1 MKDESPKAQLIQK
14 IKAVNNILVTVSRNP
29 SVDQLVSALALAMA
43 LNKLGK
49 RSVAVFS
56 GQIPAEIHFLDPEKV
71 FESNADSLR
80 DFIIS
85 ISVDKADRMQVKPE
99 GDFVKVYITP
109 YRTTITPDDLRFED
123 GDFNIELIIAIGVA
137 SRDELDASIASHGKI
152 FHNAVTA
159 TMNLSKLNDA
169 LGTISWQDERLGCY
183 SEMCYSLAVGLAGND
198 KSLID
203 SSVATAFLTGVVS
216 ATDQFRNS
224 VTTPAI
230 MSLSAELMAKGA
242 NQQLVTSELESA
254 KEKQKDEAAEAEEE
268 EDHSISFSR
277 DQADRQT
284 KPASPHPVEAETVVS
299 HSDSASRESSPYAG
313 YVEPTS
319 PAPTESS
326 PSGNQPEPAA
336 NNSQPELVVPERAAS
351 ATPVDRP
358 EPQPIPP
365 TPTIEPVVQDRSS
378 ESQPYLED
386 PNSQVTGLP
395 TIADG
400 ASLQKDSGSYLVD
413 DIDGVRDSR
422 AHDDLPFNQPNQIS
436 PIPPVGAM
444 SSPSP
449 TAMPAQPLMPSTMD
463 VAAPTPETMP
473 PAPANLTQTPSTMGL
488 PPTPIGQQMTDGL
501 TENNPQPGAASLPPL
516 PPTPTAGLDTTNL
529 PPASPAV
536 PSTPEQPASVPQ
548 PTAPGQVANPSDPG
562 QFVIP
567 S

>member
-254 KEKQKDEAAEAEEE
+254 KEKQKDEAAEAEEK

-284 KPASPHPVEAETVVS
+284 KSASPHPVEAETVVS
-299 HSDSASRESSPYAG
+299 HSDSAGRESSPYAG
-313 YVEPTS
+313 YVEPAS

-326 PSGNQPEPAA
+326 PSGNQPGPAV

-351 ATPVDRP
+351 ATPIDRP

-422 AHDDLPFNQPNQIS
+422 AHDDLPFNQPNQVS

-444 SSPSP
+444 SNPNP
-449 TAMPAQPLMPSTMD
+449 TAMPTQPPMPSAMD
-463 VAAPTPETMP
+463 AATPTPETMP

-488 PPTPIGQQMTDGL
+488 PPAPMGQQMTDGL
-501 TENNPQPGAASLPPL
+501 PENNPQPGAASLPPL

-536 PSTPEQPASVPQ
+536 PPAPEQPTPAPQ
-548 PTAPGQVANPSDPG
+548 PAAPGQTANPPDPG

>member
-284 KPASPHPVEAETVVS
+284 KPTGPHPVEAETVVS
-299 HSDSASRESSPYAG
+299 HSDSASREANPYAG
-313 YVEPTS
+313 YVEPA
-319 PAPTESS
+319 APVSSESS
-326 PSGNQPEPAA
+326 PSGNQPEPAV
-336 NNSQPELVVPERAAS
+336 NSSQPELVVPERAAS
-351 ATPVDRP
+351 ATPVGRP
-358 EPQPIPP
+358 EPQPVPP

-413 DIDGVRDSR
+413 DIDGVRDNR
-422 AHDDLPFNQPNQIS
+422 VHDDLPFNQPNQVS

-444 SSPSP
+444 SNPSS
-449 TAMPAQPLMPSTMD
+449 TAMPAQPLMPSAMD
-463 VAAPTPETMP
+463 VAAPTPEAIP

-488 PPTPIGQQMTDGL
+488 PPTPVGQQMTDGL
-501 TENNPQPGAASLPPL
+501 PENNPQPGAASLPPL
-516 PPTPTAGLDTTNL
+516 PPMPTAGLDTTNL

-536 PSTPEQPASVPQ
+536 PSTPEQPAPVPQ
-548 PTAPGQVANPSDPG
+548 PTTPGQAANPSDPG

>member
-284 KPASPHPVEAETVVS
+284 KPTGPHPVEAETVVS
-299 HSDSASRESSPYAG
+299 HSDSAGRESSPYAG
-313 YVEPTS
+313 YVEPVS
-319 PAPTESS
+319 PAPTEPS
-326 PSGNQPEPAA
+326 PNGSQPEPAV

-422 AHDDLPFNQPNQIS
+422 AHDDLPFNQPNQVS

-444 SSPSP
+444 SSPNP
-449 TAMPAQPLMPSTMD
+449 TAMPTQPLMPSTMD
-463 VAAPTPETMP
+463 ATTPTPETMP

-488 PPTPIGQQMTDGL
+488 PPAPIGQQMTDGL
-501 TENNPQPGAASLPPL
+501 PENNPQPGAASLPPL

-536 PSTPEQPASVPQ
+536 PPTPEQPAPAPQ
-548 PTAPGQVANPSDPG
+548 PATPGQAANPSDPG

>member
-284 KPASPHPVEAETVVS
+284 KPTGPHPVEAETVVS
-299 HSDSASRESSPYAG
+299 HSDSAGRESNPYAG

-326 PSGNQPEPAA
+326 PNGSQPEPAV

-351 ATPVDRP
+351 ATPIDRP

-422 AHDDLPFNQPNQIS
+422 AHDDLPFNQPNQVS

-444 SSPSP
+444 SNPNP
-449 TAMPAQPLMPSTMD
+449 TAMPTQPLMPSAMD
-463 VAAPTPETMP
+463 AATPTPETMP

-488 PPTPIGQQMTDGL
+488 PPAPIGQQMTDGL
-501 TENNPQPGAASLPPL
+501 PESSPQPGAASLPPL

-529 PPASPAV
+529 PPASPTV
-536 PSTPEQPASVPQ
+536 PSTPEQPAPMPQ
-548 PTAPGQVANPSDPG
+548 PTTPGQVANPSDPG

>member
-284 KPASPHPVEAETVVS
+284 KPTGPHPVEAETVVN
-299 HSDSASRESSPYAG
+299 HSDSAGRESNPYAG
-313 YVEPTS
+313 YVEPAS

-326 PSGNQPEPAA
+326 PGGNQPEPVV

-358 EPQPIPP
+358 EPQPVPP

-422 AHDDLPFNQPNQIS
+422 AHDDLPFNQPNQVS

-444 SSPSP
+444 SNPNP
-449 TAMPAQPLMPSTMD
+449 TAMPAQPLMPSAMD
-463 VAAPTPETMP
+463 VAAPTPEAIP

-501 TENNPQPGAASLPPL
+501 PENNPQLGAASLPPL

-529 PPASPAV
+529 PPASPAI
-536 PSTPEQPASVPQ
+536 PSTPEQSAPVPQ
-548 PTAPGQVANPSDPG
+548 PATPGQVANPSDPG

>member
-254 KEKQKDEAAEAEEE
+254 KEKQKDEAAEAVEE

-284 KPASPHPVEAETVVS
+284 KPTGPHPVEAETVVS
-299 HSDSASRESSPYAG
+299 HSDSAGRESSPYAG
-313 YVEPTS
+313 YVEPAS
-319 PAPTESS
+319 PAPIESS
-326 PSGNQPEPAA
+326 PNGSQPEPAV

-358 EPQPIPP
+358 EPQPVPP

-436 PIPPVGAM
+436 PIPPVEAM
-444 SSPSP
+444 SNPNP
-449 TAMPAQPLMPSTMD
+449 TAMPTQPLMPSAMD
-463 VAAPTPETMP
+463 VAAPAPETMP

-501 TENNPQPGAASLPPL
+501 LENNPQPGAASLPPL

-548 PTAPGQVANPSDPG
+548 PATPGQVTNPSDPG
-562 QFVIP
+562 QFVI
-567 S
+567 SS

>member
-254 KEKQKDEAAEAEEE
+254 KEKQKDEAAEVAEE

-284 KPASPHPVEAETVVS
+284 KPTGPHPVEAETVVS
-299 HSDSASRESSPYAG
+299 HSDSAGRESSPYAG
-313 YVEPTS
+313 YVEPAS

-326 PSGNQPEPAA
+326 PNGSQPGPAV
-336 NNSQPELVVPERAAS
+336 NNSQPELVVPERAAP

-422 AHDDLPFNQPNQIS
+422 AHDDLPFNQPNQVS

-444 SSPSP
+444 SNPNP
-449 TAMPAQPLMPSTMD
+449 TAMPTQPLIPSAMD
-463 VAAPTPETMP
+463 VAAPTPEAMP

-501 TENNPQPGAASLPPL
+501 LENNPQPGAASLPPL

-548 PTAPGQVANPSDPG
+548 PATPGQVTNPSDPG

>member
-254 KEKQKDEAAEAEEE
+254 KEKQKDEAAEAAEE

-284 KPASPHPVEAETVVS
+284 KPTGPHPVEAETVVS
-299 HSDSASRESSPYAG
+299 HSDSAGRESSPYAG
-313 YVEPTS
+313 YVEPAS

-326 PSGNQPEPAA
+326 PNGSQPAV
-336 NNSQPELVVPERAAS
+336 NNSQSELVVPERAAS

-358 EPQPIPP
+358 EPQPVPP

-413 DIDGVRDSR
+413 DIDGVRDNR

-444 SSPSP
+444 SSPSS
-449 TAMPAQPLMPSTMD
+449 TAMPAQPLMPSAMD
-463 VAAPTPETMP
+463 VAAPTPEAIP

-501 TENNPQPGAASLPPL
+501 PENNPQPGAASLPPL

-536 PSTPEQPASVPQ
+536 PSTPEQPAPVPQ

>member
-268 EDHSISFSR
+268 DHSISFSR

-284 KPASPHPVEAETVVS
+284 KPTGPHPVEAETVVN
-299 HSDSASRESSPYAG
+299 HSDSAGRESNPYAG
-313 YVEPTS
+313 YVEPAS

-326 PSGNQPEPAA
+326 PGGNQPEPVV
-336 NNSQPELVVPERAAS
+336 NNSQPELVVPERATS
-351 ATPVDRP
+351 ATSIDRP

-422 AHDDLPFNQPNQIS
+422 AHDDLPFNQPNQVS
-436 PIPPVGAM
+436 PIPPVGAV
-444 SSPSP
+444 SNPNP
-449 TAMPAQPLMPSTMD
+449 TAMSTQPLMPSTMD
-463 VAAPTPETMP
+463 ATAPTPETMP

-488 PPTPIGQQMTDGL
+488 PPAPIGQQMTDGL
-501 TENNPQPGAASLPPL
+501 PENNPQPGATSLPPL

-529 PPASPAV
+529 PPVSPAV
-536 PSTPEQPASVPQ
+536 PPTPEQSAPTPQ
-548 PTAPGQVANPSDPG
+548 PATPGQAANPSDPG

>member
-159 TMNLSKLNDA
+159 TMNLSKLNDV

-254 KEKQKDEAAEAEEE
+254 KEKQKDEAAEAAEE

-284 KPASPHPVEAETVVS
+284 KPTGPHPVEAETVVS
-299 HSDSASRESSPYAG
+299 HSDSAGRESNPYAG

-326 PSGNQPEPAA
+326 PSGNQPESAV

-351 ATPVDRP
+351 AMPADRP
-358 EPQPIPP
+358 EPQPVPP
-365 TPTIEPVVQDRSS
+365 TPTTEPVVQDRSS

-413 DIDGVRDSR
+413 DIDGVRDNR

-444 SSPSP
+444 SNPSS
-449 TAMPAQPLMPSTMD
+449 TAMPAQPPIPSAMD
-463 VAAPTPETMP
+463 VAVPTPETMP

-488 PPTPIGQQMTDGL
+488 PPTPVGQQMTDGL
-501 TENNPQPGAASLPPL
+501 PENNPQPGAASLPPL

-536 PSTPEQPASVPQ
+536 PSAPEQPAPVPQ
-548 PTAPGQVANPSDPG
+548 PTTPGQAANPSDPG

>member
-254 KEKQKDEAAEAEEE
+254 KEKQKDEAAEAAEE

-277 DQADRQT
+277 DQADRQI
-284 KPASPHPVEAETVVS
+284 KPTGPHPVEAETVVN
-299 HSDSASRESSPYAG
+299 HSDSAGRESSPYAG
-313 YVEPTS
+313 YVEPAS
-319 PAPTESS
+319 PAPTELS
-326 PSGNQPEPAA
+326 PNGSQPEPAV

-358 EPQPIPP
+358 EPQPVPP

-422 AHDDLPFNQPNQIS
+422 AHDDLPFNQPNQVS

-444 SSPSP
+444 SNPNP
-449 TAMPAQPLMPSTMD
+449 TAMPTQPLMPSAMD
-463 VAAPTPETMP
+463 AATPAPETMP
-473 PAPANLTQTPSTMGL
+473 PVPANLTQTPSTMGL

-536 PSTPEQPASVPQ
+536 PSTPEQSAPVPQ
-548 PTAPGQVANPSDPG
+548 PATPGQVANPSDPG

>member
-183 SEMCYSLAVGLAGND
+183 SEMCYSLVVGLAGND

-254 KEKQKDEAAEAEEE
+254 KEKQKDEAAEAAEE

-284 KPASPHPVEAETVVS
+284 KPTGPHPVEAETVVS
-299 HSDSASRESSPYAG
+299 HSDSAGRESSPYAG
-313 YVEPTS
+313 YVEPAS

-326 PSGNQPEPAA
+326 PNGSQPEPAV

-358 EPQPIPP
+358 EPQPVPP

-422 AHDDLPFNQPNQIS
+422 AHDDLPFNQPNQVS

-444 SSPSP
+444 SNPNP
-449 TAMPAQPLMPSTMD
+449 TAMPTQPLMPSAMD
-463 VAAPTPETMP
+463 VAAPTPEAIP

-501 TENNPQPGAASLPPL
+501 SENNPQPGAASLPPL

-536 PSTPEQPASVPQ
+536 PPTPEQPAPAPQ
-548 PTAPGQVANPSDPG
+548 PATPGQAANPSDPG

>member
-159 TMNLSKLNDA
+159 TMNLSKLNHA

-284 KPASPHPVEAETVVS
+284 KSASPHPVEAETVVS
-299 HSDSASRESSPYAG
+299 HSDSAGRDSSPYAG
-313 YVEPTS
+313 YVEPAS
-319 PAPTESS
+319 PAPTEPS
-326 PSGNQPEPAA
+326 PNGSQPEPAV

-351 ATPVDRP
+351 ATPIDRP
-358 EPQPIPP
+358 EPQPVPP

-422 AHDDLPFNQPNQIS
+422 AHDDLPFNQPNQVS

-444 SSPSP
+444 SNPNP
-449 TAMPAQPLMPSTMD
+449 TATPTQPLMPSAMD
-463 VAAPTPETMP
+463 VAAPAPETMP

-501 TENNPQPGAASLPPL
+501 LENNPQPGAASLPPL

-536 PSTPEQPASVPQ
+536 PSTPEQSAPVPQ
-548 PTAPGQVANPSDPG
+548 PATPGQVANPSDPG

>member
-284 KPASPHPVEAETVVS
+284 KPTGPHPVEAETVVS
-299 HSDSASRESSPYAG
+299 HSDSAGRESSPYAG
-313 YVEPTS
+313 YVEPAS

-326 PSGNQPEPAA
+326 PNGSQPEPAV

-422 AHDDLPFNQPNQIS
+422 AHDDLPFNQPNQVS

-444 SSPSP
+444 SNPNP
-449 TAMPAQPLMPSTMD
+449 TAMPTQPLIPSAMD
-463 VAAPTPETMP
+463 VAAPAPETMP

-501 TENNPQPGAASLPPL
+501 LENNPQPGAASLPPL

-536 PSTPEQPASVPQ
+536 PSTPEQPAPAPQ
-548 PTAPGQVANPSDPG
+548 PTTPGQAANPSDPG

>member
-284 KPASPHPVEAETVVS
+284 KPTGPHPVEAETVVS
-299 HSDSASRESSPYAG
+299 HSDSAGGESNPYAG
-313 YVEPTS
+313 YVEPAS

-326 PSGNQPEPAA
+326 PSGNQPGPAV
-336 NNSQPELVVPERAAS
+336 NNSQPELVVPERAAL
-351 ATPVDRP
+351 ATPIDRP

-365 TPTIEPVVQDRSS
+365 TPTEPVVQDRSS

-422 AHDDLPFNQPNQIS
+422 AHDDLPFNQPNQVS

-444 SSPSP
+444 SNPNP
-449 TAMPAQPLMPSTMD
+449 TAMPAQPLMPSAMD
-463 VAAPTPETMP
+463 VVAPAPETMP

-488 PPTPIGQQMTDGL
+488 PPTSIGQQMTDGL
-501 TENNPQPGAASLPPL
+501 PENNPQPGAASLPPL

-529 PPASPAV
+529 PPASPAA
-536 PSTPEQPASVPQ
+536 PSTPEQSAPVPQ
-548 PTAPGQVANPSDPG
+548 PATSGQVANPSDPG

>member
-254 KEKQKDEAAEAEEE
+254 KEKQKDEAAEAVEE

-284 KPASPHPVEAETVVS
+284 KPGPHPVEAETVVS
-299 HSDSASRESSPYAG
+299 HSDSAGRESSPYAG
-313 YVEPTS
+313 YVEPAS

-326 PSGNQPEPAA
+326 PNGSQPEPAV
-336 NNSQPELVVPERAAS
+336 NNSQPELVVPERAVS

-365 TPTIEPVVQDRSS
+365 TPTIESVVQDRSS

-413 DIDGVRDSR
+413 DIDGVRDNR

-444 SSPSP
+444 SNPSS

-463 VAAPTPETMP
+463 VAAPAPETMP

-501 TENNPQPGAASLPPL
+501 PENNPQPGAASLPPL

-536 PSTPEQPASVPQ
+536 PSTPEQPAPVPQ

>member
-284 KPASPHPVEAETVVS
+284 KPTGPHPVEAETVVS
-299 HSDSASRESSPYAG
+299 HSDSAGRESSPYAG
-313 YVEPTS
+313 YVEPAS
-319 PAPTESS
+319 PALTESS
-326 PSGNQPEPAA
+326 PSGNQPEPAV

-351 ATPVDRP
+351 ATPIDRP

-422 AHDDLPFNQPNQIS
+422 AHDDLPFNQPNQVS

-444 SSPSP
+444 SNPNP
-449 TAMPAQPLMPSTMD
+449 TAMPTQPPMPSAMD
-463 VAAPTPETMP
+463 AATPTPETMP

-488 PPTPIGQQMTDGL
+488 PPAPMGQQMTDGL
-501 TENNPQPGAASLPPL
+501 PENNPQPGAASLPPL

-536 PSTPEQPASVPQ
+536 PPAPEQPTPAPQ
-548 PTAPGQVANPSDPG
+548 PAAPGQTANPPDPG

>member
-284 KPASPHPVEAETVVS
+284 KPTGPHPVEAETVVS
-299 HSDSASRESSPYAG
+299 HSDSAGGESNPYAG
-313 YVEPTS
+313 YVEPAS

-326 PSGNQPEPAA
+326 PSGNQPGPAV

-351 ATPVDRP
+351 ATPIDRP

-422 AHDDLPFNQPNQIS
+422 AHDDLPFNQPNQVS

-444 SSPSP
+444 SNPNP
-449 TAMPAQPLMPSTMD
+449 TAMPTQPPMPSAMD
-463 VAAPTPETMP
+463 AATPTPETMP

-488 PPTPIGQQMTDGL
+488 PPAPMGQQMTDGL
-501 TENNPQPGAASLPPL
+501 PENNPQPGAASLPPL

-536 PSTPEQPASVPQ
+536 PPAPEQPTPAPQ
-548 PTAPGQVANPSDPG
+548 PAAPGQTANPPDLG

>member
-254 KEKQKDEAAEAEEE
+254 KEKQKDEAAEAVEE

-284 KPASPHPVEAETVVS
+284 KSASPHPVEAETVVS
-299 HSDSASRESSPYAG
+299 HSDSAVRESSPYAG

-326 PSGNQPEPAA
+326 PSSNQPEPAV

-351 ATPVDRP
+351 AMPVDRP
-358 EPQPIPP
+358 EPQPVPP
-365 TPTIEPVVQDRSS
+365 TPTTEPVVQDRSS

-422 AHDDLPFNQPNQIS
+422 AHDDLPFNQPNQVS

-444 SSPSP
+444 SNPNP
-449 TAMPAQPLMPSTMD
+449 TAMPAQPLMPGAMD
-463 VAAPTPETMP
+463 VAVPTPEAIP

-501 TENNPQPGAASLPPL
+501 PENNPQPGAASLPPL

-536 PSTPEQPASVPQ
+536 PSAPEQPAPVPQ
-548 PTAPGQVANPSDPG
+548 PTTPGQAANPSDPG

>member
-254 KEKQKDEAAEAEEE
+254 KEKQKDEAAEAAEE

-284 KPASPHPVEAETVVS
+284 KPTGPHPVEAETVVS
-299 HSDSASRESSPYAG
+299 HSDSAGRESNPYAG

-326 PSGNQPEPAA
+326 PNGSQPEPAV

-422 AHDDLPFNQPNQIS
+422 AHDDLPFNQPNQVS

-444 SSPSP
+444 SNPNS
-449 TAMPAQPLMPSTMD
+449 TAMPAQPPMPSAMD
-463 VAAPTPETMP
+463 VAAPTPEAIP

-501 TENNPQPGAASLPPL
+501 PENNPQPGAASLPPL

-536 PSTPEQPASVPQ
+536 PPTPEQPAPAPQ
-548 PTAPGQVANPSDPG
+548 PATPGQAANPSDPG

>member
-284 KPASPHPVEAETVVS
+284 KPTSPHPVEAETVVS
-299 HSDSASRESSPYAG
+299 HSDSAGRESSPYAG
-313 YVEPTS
+313 YVEPAS

-326 PSGNQPEPAA
+326 PNGSQPEPAV

-365 TPTIEPVVQDRSS
+365 TSTIEPVVQDRSS

-422 AHDDLPFNQPNQIS
+422 AHDDLPFNQPNQVS

-444 SSPSP
+444 SNPNP
-449 TAMPAQPLMPSTMD
+449 TAMPTQPLMPSAMD
-463 VAAPTPETMP
+463 VAASTPEAIP

-501 TENNPQPGAASLPPL
+501 PENNPQPGAASLPPL

-536 PSTPEQPASVPQ
+536 PSTPEQSAPVPQ
-548 PTAPGQVANPSDPG
+548 PATPGQVANPSDPG

>member
-254 KEKQKDEAAEAEEE
+254 KEKQKDEAAEAAEE

-284 KPASPHPVEAETVVS
+284 KPTGPHPVEAETVVS
-299 HSDSASRESSPYAG
+299 HSDSAGRESNPYAG
-313 YVEPTS
+313 YVEPAS

-326 PSGNQPEPAA
+326 PNGSQPEPAV

-358 EPQPIPP
+358 EPQPVPP
-365 TPTIEPVVQDRSS
+365 TPTTEPVVQDRSS

-422 AHDDLPFNQPNQIS
+422 AHDDLPFNQPNQVS

-444 SSPSP
+444 SNPNP
-449 TAMPAQPLMPSTMD
+449 TAMPAQPLMPSAMD
-463 VAAPTPETMP
+463 VAAPAPETMP
-473 PAPANLTQTPSTMGL
+473 PAPTNLTQTPSNMGL
-488 PPTPIGQQMTDGL
+488 PPTPVGQQMTDGL
-501 TENNPQPGAASLPPL
+501 PENNPQPGAASLPPL

-536 PSTPEQPASVPQ
+536 PSTPEQPAPMPQ
-548 PTAPGQVANPSDPG
+548 PTTPGQVANPSDPG

>member
-284 KPASPHPVEAETVVS
+284 KPTGPHPVEAETVVS
-299 HSDSASRESSPYAG
+299 HSDSTDRESNPYAG
-313 YVEPTS
+313 YVEPAS

-326 PSGNQPEPAA
+326 PSGNQPEPAV

-351 ATPVDRP
+351 ATPIDRP

-413 DIDGVRDSR
+413 DIDGVRDNR
-422 AHDDLPFNQPNQIS
+422 AHDDLPFNQPNQVS

-444 SSPSP
+444 SNPSS
-449 TAMPAQPLMPSTMD
+449 TAMPAQPLMPSAMD
-463 VAAPTPETMP
+463 VAVPTPEAMP

-501 TENNPQPGAASLPPL
+501 PENNPQPGAASLPPL

-536 PSTPEQPASVPQ
+536 PSTPEQPAPVPQ

>member
-254 KEKQKDEAAEAEEE
+254 KEKQKDEAAEAVEE

-284 KPASPHPVEAETVVS
+284 KSASPHPVEAETVVS

-313 YVEPTS
+313 YVEPAY

-326 PSGNQPEPAA
+326 PNGSQPEPAV

-358 EPQPIPP
+358 EPQPAPP
-365 TPTIEPVVQDRSS
+365 TPTTEPVVQDRSS

-413 DIDGVRDSR
+413 DIDGVRDNR
-422 AHDDLPFNQPNQIS
+422 AHDDLPFNQPNQVS

-444 SSPSP
+444 SSPSS
-449 TAMPAQPLMPSTMD
+449 TAMPAQPLMPSAMD
-463 VAAPTPETMP
+463 VAAPTPEAIS

-488 PPTPIGQQMTDGL
+488 PPAPIGQQMTDGL
-501 TENNPQPGAASLPPL
+501 PENNPQPGAASLPPL

-536 PSTPEQPASVPQ
+536 PLTPEQPAPVPQ

>member
-284 KPASPHPVEAETVVS
+284 KPTGPHPVEAETVVS
-299 HSDSASRESSPYAG
+299 HSDSAGRESNPYAG
-313 YVEPTS
+313 YVEPAS
-319 PAPTESS
+319 PAPTESLS
-326 PSGNQPEPAA
+326 NGSQPEPAV

-358 EPQPIPP
+358 EPQPVPP

-444 SSPSP
+444 SNPSS

-463 VAAPTPETMP
+463 VAVPTPEAIP

-488 PPTPIGQQMTDGL
+488 PPTPVGQQMTDGL
-501 TENNPQPGAASLPPL
+501 PENNPQPGAASLPPL

-529 PPASPAV
+529 PPASPVV
-536 PSTPEQPASVPQ
+536 PSTPEQPAPVSQ
-548 PTAPGQVANPSDPG
+548 PTTPGQVANPSDPG

>member
-254 KEKQKDEAAEAEEE
+254 KEKQKDEAAEAVEE

-284 KPASPHPVEAETVVS
+284 KSASPHPVEAETVVS

-319 PAPTESS
+319 PAPTEPS
-326 PSGNQPEPAA
+326 PNGSQPEPAV
-336 NNSQPELVVPERAAS
+336 NSSQPELVVPERAAS

-358 EPQPIPP
+358 EPQPVPP

-422 AHDDLPFNQPNQIS
+422 AHDDLPFNQPNQVS

-444 SSPSP
+444 SNPNP
-449 TAMPAQPLMPSTMD
+449 TAMPTQPLMPSAMD
-463 VAAPTPETMP
+463 VAAPAPETMP

-488 PPTPIGQQMTDGL
+488 PPTPIGQQMADGL
-501 TENNPQPGAASLPPL
+501 PENNPQPEAASLPPL

-536 PSTPEQPASVPQ
+536 PSTPEQPAPVPQ

>member
-14 IKAVNNILVTVSRNP
+14 IKAVNNLLVTVSRNP

-254 KEKQKDEAAEAEEE
+254 KEKQKDEAAEEE

-284 KPASPHPVEAETVVS
+284 KSASPHPVEAETVVS
-299 HSDSASRESSPYAG
+299 HSDSAGRESSPYAG

-326 PSGNQPEPAA
+326 PSGNQPEPAV

-351 ATPVDRP
+351 AMPVDRP
-358 EPQPIPP
+358 EPQPVPP
-365 TPTIEPVVQDRSS
+365 TPTIEPMVQDRSS

-422 AHDDLPFNQPNQIS
+422 AHDDLPFNQPNQVS

-444 SSPSP
+444 SNPNP
-449 TAMPAQPLMPSTMD
+449 TAMPTQPLMPSAMD
-463 VAAPTPETMP
+463 VAVPTPEAMP

-488 PPTPIGQQMTDGL
+488 PPTPIGQKMTDGL
-501 TENNPQPGAASLPPL
+501 PENNPQPGAASLPPL

-536 PSTPEQPASVPQ
+536 PSTPEQPAPVPQ

>member
-254 KEKQKDEAAEAEEE
+254 KEKQKDEAAEAVEE

-284 KPASPHPVEAETVVS
+284 KSASPHPMEAETVVS
-299 HSDSASRESSPYAG
+299 HSDSAGRESNPYAG

-319 PAPTESS
+319 PTPTESS
-326 PSGNQPEPAA
+326 PSGNQPEPVV

-358 EPQPIPP
+358 EPQPVPP
-365 TPTIEPVVQDRSS
+365 TPTTEPVVQDRSS

-413 DIDGVRDSR
+413 DIDGVRDNR
-422 AHDDLPFNQPNQIS
+422 AHDDLPFNQPNQVS
-436 PIPPVGAM
+436 PIPPIGAM
-444 SSPSP
+444 SNPSS
-449 TAMPAQPLMPSTMD
+449 TAMPAQPLMSSTMD
-463 VAAPTPETMP
+463 VAAPAPEAIP

-488 PPTPIGQQMTDGL
+488 PPTPIGQQMADGL
-501 TENNPQPGAASLPPL
+501 PENNPQPGAASLPPL

-536 PSTPEQPASVPQ
+536 PSAPEQPAPVPQ

>member
-254 KEKQKDEAAEAEEE
+254 KEKQKDEAAEAAEE

-284 KPASPHPVEAETVVS
+284 KPTGPHPVEAETVVS
-299 HSDSASRESSPYAG
+299 HSDSAGRESNPYAG

-319 PAPTESS
+319 PAPTEPS
-326 PSGNQPEPAA
+326 PSGNQPGSAV

-358 EPQPIPP
+358 EPQPISP

-422 AHDDLPFNQPNQIS
+422 AHDDLPFNQPNQVS

-444 SSPSP
+444 SNPSS

-463 VAAPTPETMP
+463 VAVPTPEAIP

-488 PPTPIGQQMTDGL
+488 PPTPVGQQMTDGL
-501 TENNPQPGAASLPPL
+501 PENNPQPGAASLPPL

-529 PPASPAV
+529 PPASPVV
-536 PSTPEQPASVPQ
+536 PSTPEQPAPVSQ
-548 PTAPGQVANPSDPG
+548 PTTPGQVANPSDPG

>member
-254 KEKQKDEAAEAEEE
+254 KEKQKDEAAEAAEE

-284 KPASPHPVEAETVVS
+284 KPTGPHPVEAETVVS
-299 HSDSASRESSPYAG
+299 HSDSAGRESSPYAG
-313 YVEPTS
+313 YVEPAS
-319 PAPTESS
+319 PAPTEPS
-326 PSGNQPEPAA
+326 PNGSQPEPAV

-351 ATPVDRP
+351 ATPIDRP

-422 AHDDLPFNQPNQIS
+422 AHDDLPFNQPNQVS

-444 SSPSP
+444 SNPNP
-449 TAMPAQPLMPSTMD
+449 TAMPTQPLMPSAMD

-488 PPTPIGQQMTDGL
+488 PPTPVGQQMTDGL
-501 TENNPQPGAASLPPL
+501 PENNPQPGAASLPPL

-536 PSTPEQPASVPQ
+536 PSAPEQLAPVPQ

>member
-284 KPASPHPVEAETVVS
+284 KPTGPHPVEAETVVS
-299 HSDSASRESSPYAG
+299 HSDSAGRESSPYAG
-313 YVEPTS
+313 YVEPAS

-326 PSGNQPEPAA
+326 PGGNQPEPAV

-422 AHDDLPFNQPNQIS
+422 AHDDLPFNQPNQVS

-444 SSPSP
+444 SNPNP
-449 TAMPAQPLMPSTMD
+449 TAMPNQPLMPSAMD
-463 VAAPTPETMP
+463 AATPTPETMP

-488 PPTPIGQQMTDGL
+488 PPAPIGQQMTDGL
-501 TENNPQPGAASLPPL
+501 PENNPQPGATSLPPL

-536 PSTPEQPASVPQ
+536 PPTPEQPAPAPQ
-548 PTAPGQVANPSDPG
+548 PAAPGQAANPSDPG

>member
-284 KPASPHPVEAETVVS
+284 KPTGPHPVEAETVVG
-299 HSDSASRESSPYAG
+299 HSDSAGRESSPYAG
-313 YVEPTS
+313 YVEPAS

-326 PSGNQPEPAA
+326 PNGSQPEPAV

-365 TPTIEPVVQDRSS
+365 TPTIGPVVQDRSS

-386 PNSQVTGLP
+386 PNSQITGLP

-422 AHDDLPFNQPNQIS
+422 AHDDLPFNQPNQVS

-444 SSPSP
+444 SNPNP
-449 TAMPAQPLMPSTMD
+449 TAMPTQPLMPSAMD
-463 VAAPTPETMP
+463 VAAPAPETMP

-501 TENNPQPGAASLPPL
+501 PENNPQPGATSLPPL

-536 PSTPEQPASVPQ
+536 PPTPEQPAPAPQ
-548 PTAPGQVANPSDPG
+548 PATPGQAANPSDPG

>member
-254 KEKQKDEAAEAEEE
+254 KEKQKDEAAEAEEK

-284 KPASPHPVEAETVVS
+284 KSASPHPVEAETVVS
-299 HSDSASRESSPYAG
+299 HSDSAGRESSPYAG
-313 YVEPTS
+313 YVEPAS

-326 PSGNQPEPAA
+326 PNGNQPEPAV

-358 EPQPIPP
+358 EPQPVPP
-365 TPTIEPVVQDRSS
+365 TPTTEPVVQDRSS

-422 AHDDLPFNQPNQIS
+422 AHDDLPFNQPNQVS

-444 SSPSP
+444 SNPSS
-449 TAMPAQPLMPSTMD
+449 TAMPTQPLMPSAMD
-463 VAAPTPETMP
+463 VAAPAPETMS

-501 TENNPQPGAASLPPL
+501 SENNPQPGAASLPPL

-536 PSTPEQPASVPQ
+536 PSTPEQPAPVPQ
-548 PTAPGQVANPSDPG
+548 PTTPGQVANPSDPG

>member
-224 VTTPAI
+224 VTTPVI

-284 KPASPHPVEAETVVS
+284 KPTGPHPVEAETVVS
-299 HSDSASRESSPYAG
+299 HSDSTDRESNPYAG
-313 YVEPTS
+313 YVEPAS
-319 PAPTESS
+319 PAPTESLS
-326 PSGNQPEPAA
+326 NGSQPEPAV

-358 EPQPIPP
+358 EPQPVPP

-444 SSPSP
+444 SNPSS

-463 VAAPTPETMP
+463 VAVPTPEAIP

-488 PPTPIGQQMTDGL
+488 PPTPVGQQMTDGL
-501 TENNPQPGAASLPPL
+501 PENNPQPGAASLPPL

-529 PPASPAV
+529 PPASPVV
-536 PSTPEQPASVPQ
+536 PSTPEQPAPVSQ
-548 PTAPGQVANPSDPG
+548 PTTPGQVANPSDPG

>member
-284 KPASPHPVEAETVVS
+284 KPTGPHPVEAETVVS
-299 HSDSASRESSPYAG
+299 HSDSAGRESSPYAG
-313 YVEPTS
+313 YVEPAS
-319 PAPTESS
+319 PAPTEPS
-326 PSGNQPEPAA
+326 PNGSQPEPAV

-358 EPQPIPP
+358 EPKPVPP
-365 TPTIEPVVQDRSS
+365 TQATEPVVQDRSS

-444 SSPSP
+444 SNPSS

-463 VAAPTPETMP
+463 VAVPTPEAIP

-488 PPTPIGQQMTDGL
+488 PPTPVGQQMTDGL
-501 TENNPQPGAASLPPL
+501 PENNPQPGAASLPPL

-529 PPASPAV
+529 PPASPVV
-536 PSTPEQPASVPQ
+536 PSTPEQPAPVSQ
-548 PTAPGQVANPSDPG
+548 PTTPGQVANPSDPG

>member
-284 KPASPHPVEAETVVS
+284 KPTGPHPVEAETVVS
-299 HSDSASRESSPYAG
+299 HSDSAGGESNPYAG
-313 YVEPTS
+313 YVEPAS

-326 PSGNQPEPAA
+326 PSGNQPGPAV

-351 ATPVDRP
+351 ATPIDRP
-358 EPQPIPP
+358 EPQLIPP

-422 AHDDLPFNQPNQIS
+422 AHDDLPFNQPNQVS

-444 SSPSP
+444 SNPNP
-449 TAMPAQPLMPSTMD
+449 TAMPTQPPMPSAMD
-463 VAAPTPETMP
+463 AATPTPETMP

-488 PPTPIGQQMTDGL
+488 PPAPMGQQMTDGL
-501 TENNPQPGAASLPPL
+501 PENNPQPGAASLPPL

-536 PSTPEQPASVPQ
+536 PPAPEQPTPAPQ
-548 PTAPGQVANPSDPG
+548 PAAPGQTANPPDPG

>member
-284 KPASPHPVEAETVVS
+284 KPTGPHPVEAETVVS
-299 HSDSASRESSPYAG
+299 HSDSAGGESNPYAG
-313 YVEPTS
+313 YVEPAS

-326 PSGNQPEPAA
+326 PSGNQPGPAV

-351 ATPVDRP
+351 ATPIDRP

-422 AHDDLPFNQPNQIS
+422 AHDDLPFNQPNQVS

-444 SSPSP
+444 SNPNP
-449 TAMPAQPLMPSTMD
+449 TAMPTQPPMPSAMD
-463 VAAPTPETMP
+463 AATPTPETMP

-488 PPTPIGQQMTDGL
+488 PPAPMGQQMTDGL
-501 TENNPQPGAASLPPL
+501 PENNPQPGAASLPPL

-536 PSTPEQPASVPQ
+536 PPAPEQPTPAPQ
-548 PTAPGQVANPSDPG
+548 PAAPGQTANPPDPG

>member
-284 KPASPHPVEAETVVS
+284 KPTGPHPVEAETVVS
-299 HSDSASRESSPYAG
+299 HSDSTDRESSPYAG
-313 YVEPTS
+313 YVEPAS

-326 PSGNQPEPAA
+326 PSGNQPEPAV

-358 EPQPIPP
+358 EPQPVPP

-422 AHDDLPFNQPNQIS
+422 AHDDLPFNQPNQVS

-444 SSPSP
+444 SNPNP
-449 TAMPAQPLMPSTMD
+449 TAMPTQPPMPSAMD
-463 VAAPTPETMP
+463 VAAPAPETMP

-488 PPTPIGQQMTDGL
+488 PPAPIGQQMTDGL
-501 TENNPQPGAASLPPL
+501 PENNPQPGAASLPPL

-536 PSTPEQPASVPQ
+536 PPTPEQPAPAPQ
-548 PTAPGQVANPSDPG
+548 PATPGQAANPSDPG

>member
-254 KEKQKDEAAEAEEE
+254 KEKQKDEAAEE

-284 KPASPHPVEAETVVS
+284 KPTGPHPVEAETVVS
-299 HSDSASRESSPYAG
+299 HSDSAGRESSPYAG
-313 YVEPTS
+313 YVEPAS

-326 PSGNQPEPAA
+326 PNGSQPEPAV
-336 NNSQPELVVPERAAS
+336 NNSQSELVVPERAAS

-358 EPQPIPP
+358 EPQPVPP

-422 AHDDLPFNQPNQIS
+422 AHDDLPFNQPNQVS

-444 SSPSP
+444 SNPNP
-449 TAMPAQPLMPSTMD
+449 TAMPAQPLMPSAMD
-463 VAAPTPETMP
+463 VAAPTPEAMP

-501 TENNPQPGAASLPPL
+501 PENNPQPGAASLPPL

-536 PSTPEQPASVPQ
+536 PSTPEQSAPVPQ
-548 PTAPGQVANPSDPG
+548 PATPGQVANPSDPG

>member
-254 KEKQKDEAAEAEEE
+254 KEKQKDEAAEEE

-284 KPASPHPVEAETVVS
+284 KSASPHPVEAETVVS
-299 HSDSASRESSPYAG
+299 HSDSAGRESSPYAG

-326 PSGNQPEPAA
+326 PSGNQPEPAV

-351 ATPVDRP
+351 AMPVDRP
-358 EPQPIPP
+358 EPQPVPP
-365 TPTIEPVVQDRSS
+365 TPTIEPMVQDRSS

-422 AHDDLPFNQPNQIS
+422 AHDDLPFNQPNQVS

-444 SSPSP
+444 SNPNP
-449 TAMPAQPLMPSTMD
+449 TAMPTQPLMPSAMD
-463 VAAPTPETMP
+463 VAVPTPEAMP

-488 PPTPIGQQMTDGL
+488 PPTPIGQKMTDGL
-501 TENNPQPGAASLPPL
+501 PENNPQPGAASLPPL

-536 PSTPEQPASVPQ
+536 PSTPEQPAPVPQ